1 MRSLAQ
7 FERPPELWVV
17 TRAPRPSTAA
27 SCQAPGP
34 IAFPYPLRIH
44 VHYPERPAGGSQV
57 RAQLVGAKPKDR
69 SSPYGTPKGVRSPL
83 ASPLVT
89 DPQQARARGP
99 APAPPPAAR
108 LPDAPAPGAP
118 RWGRLAR
125 VLGPLSG
132 ARAPQCHQS
141 SCLLPA
147 ARMRPCALTRLE
159 ASHARVTCFAASGA
173 DGGRPRRRR
182 RWTR

>member
-1 MRSLAQ
+1 VRSLAQ

-34 IAFPYPLRIH
+34 IAFPYSLRIQ

-69 SSPYGTPKGVRSPL
+69 SSPYGTPKGLRSPL

-99 APAPPPAAR
+99 R
-108 LPDAPAPGAP
+108 
-118 RWGRLAR
+118 
-125 VLGPLSG
+125 
-132 ARAPQCHQS
+132 
-141 SCLLPA
+141 
-147 ARMRPCALTRLE
+147 
-159 ASHARVTCFAASGA
+159 
-173 DGGRPRRRR
+173 RPRRHLRR
-182 RWTR
+182 ACRTRRLPAPLGGVAWRAY